1 MIRISHLF
9 LLVVLSIVLFA
20 INILY
25 GAVNIPMS
33 ETLSILF
40 GGTATNSSWQF
51 IILDARLPQ
60 ALTALLSGAAL
71 SVCGLLLQTAFRNPL
86 ADPSIFGI
94 SSGAGLG
101 VALIILSFGGSV
113 SVAGSSMSGFVAIL
127 LGAFFGAMAVMA
139 IILFLSTI
147 VRGYVTLLIAGIMV
161 GYLSSSAISLL
172 NFFSTAEGVKSYLV
186 WGMGSF
192 SGVTMAQMPLFASII
207 LLGLMFSLM
216 LAKPLNTLLLGQRY
230 AENLGVNV
238 KRLRFFL
245 LLITGLLTAV
255 VTAYCGPVS
264 FIGLAVPHVVRLL
277 FPTDNHR
284 FLLPMTMLFG
294 ALVSL
299 SCNLVCVL
307 PGTLGT
313 LPINAVTPLI
323 GAPIILRFL
332 IRQQN
337 V

>member
-1 MIRISHLF
+1 
-9 LLVVLSIVLFA
+9 
-20 INILY
+20 
-25 GAVNIPMS
+25 
-33 ETLSILF
+33 
-40 GGTATNSSWQF
+40 
-51 IILDARLPQ
+51 
-60 ALTALLSGAAL
+60 
-71 SVCGLLLQTAFRNPL
+71 
-86 ADPSIFGI
+86 
-94 SSGAGLG
+94 
-101 VALIILSFGGSV
+101 
-113 SVAGSSMSGFVAIL
+113 MSGFVAIL
-127 LGAFFGAMAVMA
+127 LGAFLGAMAVMA

>member
-40 GGTATNSSWQF
+40 GGAVTNSSWQF

-101 VALIILSFGGSV
+101 VALIILFFGGSV
-113 SVAGSSMSGFVAIL
+113 SVAGSSMNGFVAIL
-127 LGAFFGAMAVMA
+127 LGAFLGAMAVMA